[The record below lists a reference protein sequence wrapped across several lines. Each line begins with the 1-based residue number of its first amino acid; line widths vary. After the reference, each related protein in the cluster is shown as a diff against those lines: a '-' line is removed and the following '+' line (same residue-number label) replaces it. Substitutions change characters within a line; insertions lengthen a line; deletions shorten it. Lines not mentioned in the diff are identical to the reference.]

1 MEQEHVFDRVAEVYD
16 VETGDVGDVDFYLDL
31 AREQGSPVL
40 ELASGTGRVSTE
52 LARAGFEVVGLE
64 ISEGMLEIARKKAHE
79 LSEDAQKL
87 LTWVQGDMREFDL
100 GRTFPLVI
108 IPFRS
113 FQHLEP
119 RADQEAC
126 LACVAKHLEVG
137 GRFVLSLFAP
147 SYERLVNK
155 RMFYSLGTKE
165 TDNGFLTR
173 IERVTRDHV
182 NQMINVERIYDWTD
196 KDGNL
201 RRKVWR
207 FPVRYLWRFEAELL
221 LEKAGLEVE
230 VLYGDYERSEFRHD
244 GEMLF
249 IARKP

>member
-1 MEQEHVFDRVAEVYD
+1 MEQEQVFDRVAEVYD

-52 LARAGFEVVGLE
+52 LAKAGFDVVGLE
-64 ISEGMLEIARKKAHE
+64 ISEKMLEIAQRKT
-79 LSEDAQKL
+79 QKL
-87 LTWVQGDMREFDL
+87 PENVRKRLKWIQADMREFDL

-113 FQHLEP
+113 FQHLET

-126 LACVAKHLEVG
+126 LVCVAKHLEVG

-173 IERVTRDHV
+173 IERVTHDHV
-182 NQMINVERIYDWTD
+182 NQIIHIEWTYDILD
-196 KDGNL
+196 LSGNL
-201 RRKVWR
+201 KRTLWK
-207 FPVRYLWRFEAELL
+207 FSVRYLWRFEAELL

-244 GEMLF
+244 GGMLF